1 MQPVNGRAWARLSG
15 GLAPPP
21 GLFYCLSLCAFY
33 AFISALHTESL
44 DEEMLGPLHL
54 VEETAAASSV
64 YSMPPRLPRS
74 FFLRHCFC
82 LFSLCLY
89 IVSADGTKIALSTRC
104 KVSPLSGTFC
114 HESLPAERGL
124 SQNRVFTGLHWP
136 PTSSLL
142 CLAIPPC
149 PSGSKGSP
157 TFSILLPT
165 SLALSSKF
173 SWVCFGLGAQ

>member
-33 AFISALHTESL
+33 AFVSALHTESL

-124 SQNRVFTGLHWP
+124 G
-136 PTSSLL
+136 SSLASTGPL
-142 CLAIPPC
+142 HPHSSAWQFLPVLQGPKEVL
-149 PSGSKGSP
+149 PSP
-157 TFSILLPT
+157 FSYP
-165 SLALSSKF
+165 LALHCLRSF
-173 SWVCFGLGAQ
+173 PGYVLGLGHSEK